1 MPVVVIKS
9 PRYIPGL
16 GQGPINEPTYI
27 SDEMYRQLVMQNFLV
42 LKLPEKSVYFEDAV
56 ATEDK
61 PKEVE
66 ESPVKE
72 EEPAEE
78 IKVEQPKVEDT
89 EEVEPESVKEPEEEK
104 DLVMIHGEEYDL
116 APMTKNELKKLLDE
130 NEVTYMYKDNRK
142 RLIEKV
148 KNEIAD

>member
-1 MPVVVIKS
+1 MPIVVIKS
-9 PRYIPGL
+9 PRYVPGL
-16 GQGPINEPTYI
+16 GQGPINEPTYV
-27 SDEMYRQLVMQNFLV
+27 SDEFYRQLVLQDFLV

-56 ATEDK
+56 TKEA
-61 PKEVE
+61 PKVE
-66 ESPVKE
+66 EAPVKE
-72 EEPAEE
+72 EETTEE
-78 IKVEQPKVEDT
+78 VKVEEPVVEET
-89 EEVEPESVKEPEEEK
+89 KEVEPETVEEPEEEK